1 MGCKQKNR
9 SYYPTTG
16 SSSTDND
23 LSKQTASTPCHYRVV
38 YRGRGDFDTMC
49 RIATQI
55 HEDIE
60 KKKKKQRKSGADMIE
75 TKIRIVYKEVED
87 IYLKKWMA
95 NQKKK
100 EEKEKKEQEEQK
112 IMNIKERFKDMTWH
126 FARKGVHVFLAQN
139 KTKNKKIWK

>member
-1 MGCKQKNR
+1 
-9 SYYPTTG
+9 
-16 SSSTDND
+16 
-23 LSKQTASTPCHYRVV
+23 
-38 YRGRGDFDTMC
+38 
-49 RIATQI
+49 
-55 HEDIE
+55 
-60 KKKKKQRKSGADMIE
+60 MIE

-126 FARKGVHVFLAQN
+126 FARKGVHVFLAIN
-139 KTKNKKIWK
+139 KTKKKLELNSGNKKTIFRYDFMYGCF